1 MSEEEQ
7 QRKLER
13 LKAVRRGNRGVI
25 TKLCREI
32 DTLMA
37 VESFNTDPSS
47 ISRLNVIHK
56 QLDGKMKQ
64 FSNLDGEIVA
74 LCPMDEIEM
83 EIEDSEAITEKIIE
97 AKRKVQ
103 AALKENPQDSDA
115 QPSPVVMAESTA
127 SKPRLP
133 KLTL

>member
-7 QRKLER
+7 RRKLER

-47 ISRLNVIHK
+47 LSRLNVIHE

-64 FSNLDGEIVA
+64 FSNLDGEMLRYA
-74 LCPMDEIEM
+74 LW
-83 EIEDSEAITEKIIE
+83 TRLKWKLKI
-97 AKRKVQ
+97 RKQ
-103 AALKENPQDSDA
+103 SQ
-115 QPSPVVMAESTA
+115 
-127 SKPRLP
+127 
-133 KLTL
+133 